1 MPGNEPPAAAIFGCA
16 GKELTDA
23 EKRFFGQT
31 DPLGFILFARN
42 VEGPDQVRALVR
54 SLRETVGREAPVLID
69 QEGGRVQRLKPPHWT
84 ARPAMVKFG
93 KLAAA
98 RDLPQARRAAR
109 LNAHLIA
116 AELKSLGIDVDC
128 APLIDV
134 PVDGADNIIGDR
146 AFGTDP
152 MLVADLGRA
161 VMDGLL
167 DGGVMPIV
175 KHIPGHGRA
184 KVDSHKALP
193 VVEEDRYILEN
204 TDFVTFRALRDA
216 PWAMTAHVIYS
227 AYDDRRPA
235 TLSPVVVSEVIRGFI
250 GCEAVLLSDDL
261 SMHALS
267 GSFTDRAQG
276 SLDAGCDVVLHCNGD
291 MDEMKGV
298 AAGLRPL
305 DDAAQMRLAV
315 AEEKRR
321 ILPLM
326 PDAQAFVDEWLK
338 ELEA

>member
-1 MPGNEPPAAAIFGCA
+1 MPGSNPPSAVIYGCA
-16 GKELTDA
+16 GPILTDA
-23 EKRFFGQT
+23 EKAFFAEI

-42 VEGPDQVRALVR
+42 IETPDQVRALVR
-54 SLRETVGREAPVLID
+54 SLREAVGREAPVLID
-69 QEGGRVQRLKPPHWT
+69 QEGGRVQRLRPPHWKS
-84 ARPAMVKFG
+84 RPPMAAFG
-93 KLAAA
+93 KLAE

-116 AELKSLGIDVDC
+116 AELRSLGIDVDC

-134 PVDGADNIIGDR
+134 PVEGADSIIGDR

-152 MLVADLGRA
+152 MLVTDLGRA

-175 KHIPGHGRA
+175 KHVPGHGRA
-184 KVDSHKALP
+184 MVDSHKALP
-193 VVEEDRYILEN
+193 IVTTGRAELERS
-204 TDFVTFRALRDA
+204 DFVPFRSLRDA

-235 TLSPVVVSEVIRGFI
+235 TLSPVVITEVIRGFI
-250 GCEAVLLSDDL
+250 GCDAVLLSDDL

-267 GSFTDRAQG
+267 GTFRDRARD
-276 SLDAGCDVVLHCNGD
+276 SLLAGCDVVLHCNGD

-298 AAGLRPL
+298 AEGLRPL
-305 DDAAQMRLAV
+305 DDAAQMRLAE

-321 ILPLM
+321 MLPLM
-326 PDAQAFVDEWLK
+326 IDAQDFVDAWLK
-338 ELEA
+338 ESEQ

>member
-1 MPGNEPPAAAIFGCA
+1 
-16 GKELTDA
+16 
-23 EKRFFGQT
+23 
-31 DPLGFILFARN
+31 
-42 VEGPDQVRALVR
+42 
-54 SLRETVGREAPVLID
+54 
-69 QEGGRVQRLKPPHWT
+69 
-84 ARPAMVKFG
+84 
-93 KLAAA
+93 
-98 RDLPQARRAAR
+98 
-109 LNAHLIA
+109 
-116 AELKSLGIDVDC
+116 
-128 APLIDV
+128 
-134 PVDGADNIIGDR
+134 
-146 AFGTDP
+146 
-152 MLVADLGRA
+152 

-227 AYDDRRPA
+227 AYDDKRPA
-235 TLSPVVVSEVIRGFI
+235 TLSPVVISEVIRGFI

-267 GSFTDRAQG
+267 GSFTDRAVG

-291 MDEMKGV
+291 KDEMLGV

-315 AEEKRR
+315 AEDKRR
-321 ILPLM
+321 MLPLM
-326 PDAQAFVDEWLK
+326 PDAQEFVDEWLK

>member
-1 MPGNEPPAAAIFGCA
+1 MPGSEPPAAAIFGCA
-16 GKELTDA
+16 GKSLTES
-23 EKRFFGQT
+23 EKSFFAKT

-42 VEGPDQVRALVR
+42 VEGPDQVRELVR

-84 ARPAMVKFG
+84 ARPPMVQFG
-93 KLAAA
+93 RLAAA

-134 PVDGADNIIGDR
+134 PVEGADNIIGDR
-146 AFGTDP
+146 AFGSDP

-184 KVDSHKALP
+184 MVDSHKALP
-193 VVEEDRYILEN
+193 VVEESRTVLEN

-235 TLSPVVVSEVIRGFI
+235 TLSPVVVREVIRGFI
-250 GCEAVLLSDDL
+250 GCDGVLLSDDL

-267 GSFTDRAQG
+267 GSFKDRAEG
-276 SLDAGCDVVLHCNGD
+276 SLRAGCDVVLHCNGD
-291 MDEMKGV
+291 MDEMLGV
-298 AAGLRPL
+298 AEGLTPL

-321 ILPLM
+321 MLPLM
-326 PDAQAFVDEWLK
+326 PDVQAFVDEWLT
-338 ELEA
+338 

>member
-1 MPGNEPPAAAIFGCA
+1 LPRSNPPSAVIYGCA
-16 GKELTDA
+16 GKVLTDA
-23 EKRFFGQT
+23 EKAFFAEI

-42 VEGPDQVRALVR
+42 IESPDQVRALVGA
-54 SLRETVGREAPVLID
+54 LRETVGREAPVLID
-69 QEGGRVQRLKPPHWT
+69 QEGGRVQRLKPPHWM
-84 ARPAMVKFG
+84 ARPPMVEFG
-93 KLAAA
+93 QLAA
-98 RDLPQARRAAR
+98 RDLPRARHAAR

-116 AELKSLGIDVDC
+116 AELRSLGIDVDC

-134 PVDGADNIIGDR
+134 PVDGSDNIIGDR
-146 AFGTDP
+146 AFGSDP

-184 KVDSHKALP
+184 TVDSHKALP
-193 VVEEDRYILEN
+193 VVATSRAELERS
-204 TDFVTFRALRDA
+204 DFVPFRSLRDA

-227 AYDDRRPA
+227 AYDDLRPA
-235 TLSPVVVSEVIRGFI
+235 TLSPVVIKDVIRGFI
-250 GCEAVLLSDDL
+250 GCDAVLLSDDL

-267 GSFTDRAQG
+267 GSFEDRARE
-276 SLDAGCDVVLHCNGD
+276 SLLAGCDVVLHCNGD

-305 DDAAQMRLAV
+305 DDAGQMRLAE

-321 ILPLM
+321 ILPLTV
-326 PDAQAFVDEWLK
+326 DAQGVVDRALK
-338 ELEA
+338 EIEA

>member
-1 MPGNEPPAAAIFGCA
+1 MRGNEPPSSAIFGCA
-16 GKELTDA
+16 GTVLTDA
-23 EKRFFGQT
+23 EKSFFAET
-31 DPLGFILFARN
+31 NPLGFILFARN

-98 RDLPQARRAAR
+98 HDLPQARRTAR

-134 PVDGADNIIGDR
+134 PVEGSDTIIGDR
-146 AFGTDP
+146 AFGSDP

-235 TLSPVVVSEVIRGFI
+235 TLSPVVVRDVIRGFI

-267 GSFTDRAQG
+267 GSFKDRAEG
-276 SLDAGCDVVLHCNGD
+276 SLLAGCDVVLHCNGD
-291 MDEMKGV
+291 MDEMRGV
-298 AAGLRPL
+298 AEGLRPL

-321 ILPLM
+321 MLPLM
-326 PDAQAFVDEWLK
+326 PDAQEFVDEWLK

>member
-1 MPGNEPPAAAIFGCA
+1 MPGSNPPSAVIYGCA
-16 GKELTDA
+16 GKVLTDA
-23 EKRFFGQT
+23 EKAFFAET

-42 VEGPDQVRALVR
+42 IESPDQVRALVR
-54 SLRETVGREAPVLID
+54 SLREAVGREAPVLID

-84 ARPAMVKFG
+84 ARPPMVEFG
-93 KLAAA
+93 KLAAG
-98 RDLPQARRAAR
+98 DLPLARRAAR

-116 AELKSLGIDVDC
+116 AELRSLGIDVDC

-134 PVDGADNIIGDR
+134 PVEGADNIIGDR

-184 KVDSHKALP
+184 MVDSHKALP
-193 VVEEDRYILEN
+193 VVTTGRAELERS
-204 TDFVTFRALRDA
+204 DFVPFRCLRDA

-227 AYDDRRPA
+227 AYDDLRPA
-235 TLSPVVVSEVIRGFI
+235 TLSPVVIKEVIRGFI

-267 GSFTDRAQG
+267 GSFEDRARE
-276 SLDAGCDVVLHCNGD
+276 SLLAGCDVVLHCNGD

-305 DDAAQMRLAV
+305 DDAAQMRLAE

-321 ILPLM
+321 MLPLM
-326 PDAQAFVDEWLK
+326 VDAQKVVDGWLK
-338 ELEA
+338 EIEA